1 MQTRPQAPRSV
12 IGSRRLRRAV
22 LFSAALAGA
31 AAFAGPAA
39 AGTDHR
45 PLLSSSSGHSAFASA
60 RARAG
65 AARAVEQ
72 RRPASLPASASPA
85 VVAEACPPEAEGAV
99 CGHVDVPFD
108 RSDPSAGTI
117 TVHFELYPHSAPGPA
132 ESAILVNFGGPGG
145 STTSLRFVPPFWF
158 GSALERHDLL
168 LVDDRGRGASD
179 AIDCPDLQ
187 HGTGPLIDITALC
200 AAQLGDHADDYATA
214 EIAADN
220 EAVRAALGYD
230 AVDFVGTSYGG
241 VDAAAYATRFPGH
254 LRSLVLDAP
263 WGEPYFDPFARAADG
278 AHRVV
283 TRIGLLCE
291 RSPACGR
298 SSDDAIDAVRR
309 LVRRVRRESVTGSGL
324 DADGGTHDVTIDTT
338 YLFVHIIDGVGD
350 PNTLSYYLSSEIPA
364 AGDALARGDAVPLLR
379 LAAESDFPI
388 PGDSG
393 DPAEFSQGAN
403 SATFCVDQPWPWSPD
418 AALAERQAQWA
429 DAVHAAPDAPFAPF
443 SADEVMFSIYG
454 GADFCLGWPHTGTH
468 PPVEPGA
475 RYPRVPTLVIQGELD
490 TFVGL
495 VPETA
500 ALYPKAKLV
509 TITGA
514 GHNTFRWGPC
524 GGELAASF
532 LNTLKAGDTSC
543 AAKSQLNYGGIRSF
557 PKLASDSV
565 PADPSRGNRANST
578 ALRVA
583 HVAADTALDAL
594 KRSFLTS
601 SSGGPGLRGGSFH
614 TDYGIDFTTTLTD
627 ARWTKDVAV
636 GGTLHW
642 SWDGGLLDADLQI
655 DGPGDHD
662 GTLHLQGGWLI
673 PGAPRAITI
682 TGTLGGK
689 HIAATVPST

>member
-1 MQTRPQAPRSV
+1 MR
-12 IGSRRLRRAV
+12 GSQQLLERKVHTMRLATMSIVLALLWPAGALAARATHVPPPERAHHGPAV
-22 LFSAALAGA
+22 LPVG
-31 AAFAGPAA
+31 AGPAVV
-39 AGTDHR
+39 TDT
-45 PLLSSSSGHSAFASA
+45 
-60 RARAG
+60 
-65 AARAVEQ
+65 
-72 RRPASLPASASPA
+72 
-85 VVAEACPPEAEGAV
+85 CPPDAEGAV

-108 RSDPSAGTI
+108 RDDPSGGTI
-117 TVHFELYPHSAPGPA
+117 AVHFELYPHSAPGPA
-132 ESAILVNFGGPGG
+132 KSAILVNFGGPGV

-158 GSALERHDLL
+158 GPALEHHDLL
-168 LVDDRGRGASD
+168 LVDDRGRGASE

-187 HGTGPLIDITALC
+187 HGTGPLIDTTALC
-200 AAQLGDHADDYATA
+200 AAHLGEHANDYATA

-241 VDAAAYATRFPGH
+241 VDAAAYATRFPRH

-263 WGEPYFDPFARAADG
+263 WGEPYADPFARAADG
-278 AHRVV
+278 AHRDV
-283 TRIGLLCE
+283 TRIGLLCK

-309 LVRRVRRESVTGSGL
+309 LVRRVRREPATGTGL
-324 DADGGTHDVTIDTT
+324 DADGGTHEVTIDPS

-350 PNTLSYYLSSEIPA
+350 PTILSYYLSSEIPA

-379 LAAESDFPI
+379 LAAENDFPI

-393 DPAEFSQGAN
+393 DPAEFSAGAAA
-403 SATFCVDQPWPWSPD
+403 ATLCVDTPWPWSPD
-418 AALAERQAQWA
+418 APLAERQAQWA
-429 DAVHAAPDAPFAPF
+429 DAVRAAPDAAFAPF
-443 SADEVMFSIYG
+443 TADEIMFSLYG
-454 GADFCLGWPHTGTH
+454 GADLCLGWPHTGSR
-468 PPVEPGA
+468 PFVELGA
-475 RYPRVPTLVIQGELD
+475 RYPRVPTLVLQGELD

-524 GGELAASF
+524 GRELAARF

-543 AAKSQLNYGGIRSF
+543 AAKSQLNYGGIPSF
-557 PKLASDSV
+557 PKLAPASV
-565 PADPSRGNRANST
+565 PADPSAGNRANGA

-601 SSGGPGLRGGSFH
+601 SGGGPGLRGGTFH
-614 TDYGIDFTTTLTD
+614 TDYDFTWTTTLNG
-627 ARWTKDVAV
+627 ARWTDDVAV
-636 GGTLHW
+636 NGTQHW
-642 SWDGGLLDADLQI
+642 SFDSGALDADLQV
-655 DGPGDHD
+655 DGPGNRD
-662 GTLHLQGGWLI
+662 GTLRLEGGWLI
-673 PGAPRAITI
+673 PGAPGTVTI
-682 TGTLGGK
+682 TGTLGRQ
-689 HIAATVPST
+689 HVAATVPTA